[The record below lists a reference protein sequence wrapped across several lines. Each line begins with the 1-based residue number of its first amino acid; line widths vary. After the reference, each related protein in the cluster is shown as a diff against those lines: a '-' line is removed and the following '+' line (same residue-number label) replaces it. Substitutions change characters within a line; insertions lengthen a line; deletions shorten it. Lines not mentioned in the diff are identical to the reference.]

1 MGTARLQR
9 LHRSAAKRTATRP
22 SLPRIVIYWLVKLRL
37 LWLILVAFLFLSGC
51 VRYDVGLSFA
61 DANHGSLV
69 QQVHLS
75 QQLTGVSR
83 ATANLWLD
91 RLTEQAQQLGGT
103 AKRSTEQD
111 LVITIPFYN
120 AKDLTAKF
128 DRFFQA
134 VTSTEANPR
143 SSLTDSTSGSPTSHL
158 QIRTNNLILWQR
170 HRLEYDL
177 DLRSLVVLPD
187 ADNAAAL
194 LVNPQNL
201 LALNFSLN
209 TPWGAQTLPDSLAA
223 RQQGKQLIWSLQPGT
238 VNHIAAVFWLPSPLG
253 IGAVVIVTLVV
264 GGMFVKA
271 WRDPSSLIDSL
282 TYDANPD

>member
-22 SLPRIVIYWLVKLRL
+22 SLPRIVIYWLIKLRL

-103 AKRSTEQD
+103 VKRSTEQD

-120 AKDLTAKF
+120 AKDLTTKF
-128 DRFFQA
+128 DRFFQS
-134 VTSTEANPR
+134 VTSTEAKPR

-158 QIRTNNLILWQR
+158 QIRTSNLLLWQR

-177 DLRSLVVLPD
+177 DLRSLVVLPE
-187 ADNAAAL
+187 ANNAATL
-194 LVNPQNL
+194 LVNPQDL

-223 RQQGKQLIWSLQPGT
+223 R
-238 VNHIAAVFWLPSPLG
+238 
-253 IGAVVIVTLVV
+253 
-264 GGMFVKA
+264 
-271 WRDPSSLIDSL
+271 SL
-282 TYDANPD
+282 TVLFAIFFNSKLNLLQFSQ